1 MAKVLIRPEAEED
14 LFEIW
19 LYLSEVSEETADVLT
34 KTFDEKMSLLAQHP
48 EMGRERKE
56 LNVPKMRSFPVGH
69 YVLFYVPI
77 EQGIDVVRILHS
89 RRDILPLFE
98 VSIE

>member
-1 MAKVLIRPEAEED
+1 MAEVLIRPEAEED

-19 LYLSEVSEETADVLT
+19 FYLSEVSEEVADAQA
-34 KTFDEKMSLLAQHP
+34 KTFDEKMSLLARFP

-56 LNVPKMRSFPVGH
+56 LNVSGIRSFPVGH
-69 YVLFYVPI
+69 YVLFYIPI
-77 EQGIDVVRILHS
+77 KQGIDVVRILHS

-98 VSIE
+98 VPID